1 MIRVSDV
8 ASVDMRGQ
16 FIEGGQ
22 QIEYN
27 NTEVTRDRDEP
38 RTGVPASGRDSCIVM
53 CQALLIFY
61 MKSRLKCVSKEDPEE
76 GSFSTPQ
83 SNIWHLRTYRLLP
96 F

>member
-1 MIRVSDV
+1 MVRVSDV

-22 QIEYN
+22 QVEYN

-38 RTGVPASGRDSCIVM
+38 RTGVVM

-61 MKSRLKCVSKEDPEE
+61 MKLRCFER
-76 GSFSTPQ
+76 GSGGGFLQHSVEYLAFANISTVAFLNPRV
-83 SNIWHLRTYRLLP
+83 IIP
-96 F
+96 

>member
-1 MIRVSDV
+1 MVRVSDV

-22 QIEYN
+22 QVEYN

-38 RTGVPASGRDSCIVM
+38 RTGVVM

-76 GSFSTPQ
+76 SSFSTPQ
-83 SNIWHLRTYRLLP
+83 VNIWHLRT
-96 F
+96 